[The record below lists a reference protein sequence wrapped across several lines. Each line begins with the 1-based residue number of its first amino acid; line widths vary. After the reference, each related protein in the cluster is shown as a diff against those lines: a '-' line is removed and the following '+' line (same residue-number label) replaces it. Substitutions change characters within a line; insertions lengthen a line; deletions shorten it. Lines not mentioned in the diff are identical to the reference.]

1 MIRRSG
7 FALYFIRLHVA
18 VVVRVRAVDGVMGVQ
33 GVIAT

>member
-1 MIRRSG
+1 MIKRSG
-7 FALYFIRLHVA
+7 FALCFIRLHVV